1 MASTWRTR
9 NSCSRRSTKQT
20 HAPRENMAEQVRFE
34 VGRDRCKRVTGGG
47 GIKQVL
53 MIYIRFGPCHLS
65 AVGADVWRNNQ
76 CRE

>member
-34 VGRDRCKRVTGGG
+34 VGEGQVQKGDRGRRNKTSAYD
-47 GIKQVL
+47 
-53 MIYIRFGPCHLS
+53 IY
-65 AVGADVWRNNQ
+65 
-76 CRE
+76 